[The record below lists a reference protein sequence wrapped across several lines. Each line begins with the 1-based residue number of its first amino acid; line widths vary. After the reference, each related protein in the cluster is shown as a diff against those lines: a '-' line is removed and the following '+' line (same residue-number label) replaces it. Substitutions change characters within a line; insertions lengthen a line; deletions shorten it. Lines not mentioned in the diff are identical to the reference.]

1 MITVKTPELA
11 ESVAEATLLDWQKQ
25 PGDAV
30 AEGEILVSVETDKI
44 VLEVYAPQGGVL
56 QEILKKEG
64 DSVVSDEPLARIDE
78 TAQAATAPAPT
89 PAAPKAAEKPQ
100 PAPAHAP
107 VATAAPATSEAAAM
121 PSARKIAAE
130 RGIELSAIEGS
141 GRGGRITKSDAL
153 AATTQSSPSAPAAE
167 RETQREPMSRL
178 RARVAERM
186 LLSQRQSA
194 SLTTFNEADMSAVIA
209 LRRAHR
215 DAFEARHGVKLGF
228 MGFFVKAATAA
239 LIRHPVVNSSID
251 GGEILRPNYC
261 DICVAVGA
269 ARGLVAPVLRGA
281 ERMSIAQIEAGIA
294 DFAARAK
301 DGSLTLED
309 LTGGTFTVTNGG
321 VFGSMM
327 STPILNPPQSAILG
341 MHAIKERAVV
351 VDGAVVARP
360 MMNLALTYD
369 HRLIDGADAVLFLV
383 AIKSA
388 IEDPARL
395 LLEV

>member
-1 MITVKTPELA
+1 MIIVKTPELA

-78 TAQAATAPAPT
+78 TAQAASAPAP
-89 PAAPKAAEKPQ
+89 APKAAEKPQ
-100 PAPAHAP
+100 PAPAP
-107 VATAAPATSEAAAM
+107 VAAAAPATSEPAAM

-153 AATTQSSPSAPAAE
+153 AATTQSSPSAPAAG

-301 DGSLTLED
+301 NGSLTLED

-351 VDGAVVARP
+351 VDGAIVARP

-369 HRLIDGADAVLFLV
+369 HRLVDGADAVLFLV

>member
-78 TAQAATAPAPT
+78 TAQAAAAPAPT
-89 PAAPKAAEKPQ
+89 PKAAEKSQ
-100 PAPAHAP
+100 SAPAP
-107 VATAAPATSEAAAM
+107 VAAAAPATSEAAAM

-153 AATTQSSPSAPAAE
+153 AATTQSSPSAPAAG

-269 ARGLVAPVLRGA
+269 ARGLVAPVLRDA

>member
-1 MITVKTPELA
+1 MIIVKTPELA

-78 TAQAATAPAPT
+78 TAQAASAP
-89 PAAPKAAEKPQ
+89 APKAAAKPQ
-100 PAPAHAP
+100 PAPAP
-107 VATAAPATSEAAAM
+107 VAAAAPATSEPAAM

-153 AATTQSSPSAPAAE
+153 AATTQYSPSAPAAG

-269 ARGLVAPVLRGA
+269 ARGLVAPVLRDA

-301 DGSLTLED
+301 NGSLTLED

-383 AIKSA
+383 AIKNA

>member
-78 TAQAATAPAPT
+78 TAQAAAAPAP
-89 PAAPKAAEKPQ
+89 APKAVEKPQ
-100 PAPAHAP
+100 PAPAPAP
-107 VATAAPATSEAAAM
+107 VAAAAPAIGEPAAM

-269 ARGLVAPVLRGA
+269 ARGLVAPVLRDA

>member
-78 TAQAATAPAPT
+78 TAQAASAPAP
-89 PAAPKAAEKPQ
+89 APKAAKKPQ
-100 PAPAHAP
+100 PAPAP
-107 VATAAPATSEAAAM
+107 VAAAAPATGEPAAM

-153 AATTQSSPSAPAAE
+153 AATTQSSPSAPAAG

-269 ARGLVAPVLRGA
+269 ARGLVAPVLRDA

>member
-78 TAQAATAPAPT
+78 TAQAASAPAP
-89 PAAPKAAEKPQ
+89 APKAAAKPQ
-100 PAPAHAP
+100 PAPAP
-107 VATAAPATSEAAAM
+107 VAAAAPATSEPAAM

-153 AATTQSSPSAPAAE
+153 AATTQSSPSAPAAG

-301 DGSLTLED
+301 NGSLTLED

-383 AIKSA
+383 AIKNA

>member
-78 TAQAATAPAPT
+78 TAQAASAPAP
-89 PAAPKAAEKPQ
+89 APKAAAKPQ
-100 PAPAHAP
+100 PAPAP
-107 VATAAPATSEAAAM
+107 VAAAAPATSEPAAM

-153 AATTQSSPSAPAAE
+153 AATTQSSPSAPAAG

-269 ARGLVAPVLRGA
+269 ARGLVAPVLRDA

>member
-78 TAQAATAPAPT
+78 TAQAASAPAP
-89 PAAPKAAEKPQ
+89 
-100 PAPAHAP
+100 AP
-107 VATAAPATSEAAAM
+107 VAAAAPAIGEPAAM

-130 RGIELSAIEGS
+130 SGIELSAIEGS

-153 AATTQSSPSAPAAE
+153 AAATQSSPSAPAAG

-194 SLTTFNEADMSAVIA
+194 SLTTFNEADMSAIIA

-341 MHAIKERAVV
+341 MHAIKERVVV

>member
-78 TAQAATAPAPT
+78 TAQAASAP
-89 PAAPKAAEKPQ
+89 APKAAEKPQ
-100 PAPAHAP
+100 PAPAPAP
-107 VATAAPATSEAAAM
+107 VAAAAPATSEAAAM

-153 AATTQSSPSAPAAE
+153 AATTQSSPSAPAAG

-269 ARGLVAPVLRGA
+269 ARGLVAPVLRDA

-301 DGSLTLED
+301 NGSLTLED

-369 HRLIDGADAVLFLV
+369 HRLVDGADAVLFLV
-383 AIKSA
+383 AIKNA

>member
-78 TAQAATAPAPT
+78 TAQAAAAPAP
-89 PAAPKAAEKPQ
+89 APKAAKKPQ
-100 PAPAHAP
+100 PAPAPAP
-107 VATAAPATSEAAAM
+107 VAAAAPATSEAAAM

-153 AATTQSSPSAPAAE
+153 AATTQSSPSAPAAG

-269 ARGLVAPVLRGA
+269 ARGLVAPVLRDA
-281 ERMSIAQIEAGIA
+281 ERMLIAQIEAGIA

-301 DGSLTLED
+301 NGSLTLED

>member
-1 MITVKTPELA
+1 MIIVKTPELA

-78 TAQAATAPAPT
+78 TAQAASAPAP
-89 PAAPKAAEKPQ
+89 APKAAEKPQ
-100 PAPAHAP
+100 PAPAPAP
-107 VATAAPATSEAAAM
+107 VATAASATSEPAAM

-153 AATTQSSPSAPAAE
+153 AATTQSSPSAPAAG

-239 LIRHPVVNSSID
+239 SASLSDRQFVDRRRRDFAPELLRH
-251 GGEILRPNYC
+251 LR
-261 DICVAVGA
+261 
-269 ARGLVAPVLRGA
+269 RRRRGA
-281 ERMSIAQIEAGIA
+281 RACGAGVARRGANVDRANRSRNRRFRGARQRRLA
-294 DFAARAK
+294 DARRSHRRNFHRHQRRRFRLDDVDA
-301 DGSLTLED
+301 DS
-309 LTGGTFTVTNGG
+309 
-321 VFGSMM
+321 
-327 STPILNPPQSAILG
+327 QSAAKRDFG
-341 MHAIKERAVV
+341 HAR
-351 VDGAVVARP
+351 
-360 MMNLALTYD
+360 
-369 HRLIDGADAVLFLV
+369 H
-383 AIKSA
+383 
-388 IEDPARL
+388 
-395 LLEV
+395 

>member
-1 MITVKTPELA
+1 MIIVKTPELA

-78 TAQAATAPAPT
+78 TAQAASAPAPT
-89 PAAPKAAEKPQ
+89 PAPKAAEKPQ
-100 PAPAHAP
+100 PAPAP
-107 VATAAPATSEAAAM
+107 VAATAPATSEPAAM

-153 AATTQSSPSAPAAE
+153 AATTQSSPSAPAAG

-269 ARGLVAPVLRGA
+269 ARGLVAPVLRDA

-301 DGSLTLED
+301 NGSLTLED

-383 AIKSA
+383 AIKNA